1 MKKLPFIIFFVTLII
16 AACNSQKSKTP
27 DFLIEDEVT
36 YAADNSFQP
45 IIDEVSTLFLGR
57 HPEAG
62 IHANY
67 VSEDS
72 AIKLLMDDSVRLAIT
87 TRPLSER
94 EKYEIKKSH
103 NVNESTIAFDAFAL
117 IVNQNNPDTLLY
129 LDDIRGIISGRIT
142 DWSQLAITSK
152 KGKISLVFD
161 QNGSSTVRYMQD
173 SLNGGQP
180 LKGNVYAQGSMMGVI
195 ETVKEREDIIGVVST
210 DWLRVAAGDSLTREN
225 FQGLGVNVVLV
236 KRDEDQHYWRRPYQ
250 AFVLDGTYPLWR
262 RVYAISTYTR
272 RNSMI
277 SLYYYFLKG
286 DAQRVICRSS
296 QLLPL
301 NQVQVRQVVNN

>member
-1 MKKLPFIIFFVTLII
+1 MKKLPLILLVVAAI
-16 AACNSQKSKTP
+16 VAACKSQNNKTP

-45 IIDEVSTLFLGR
+45 IIDEVSELFVGR

-62 IHANY
+62 MHPNY

-72 AIKLLMDDSVRLAIT
+72 AIKLLMADSVRLAIT

-94 EKYEIKKSH
+94 EKHAISKSH
-103 NVNESTIAFDAFAL
+103 NVKESTIAYDAFAL

-129 LDDIRGIISGRIT
+129 LDDIRGIISGRIS

-225 FQGLGVNVVLV
+225 FRGLGVNVVLV

-250 AFVLDGTYPLWR
+250 AYVLDGTYPLWR
-262 RVYAISTYTR
+262 RVYAISTFTR

-296 QLLPL
+296 QLLPI